1 MTKPGE
7 KVHLILCEFKLQ
19 DIKYKNKNKKISN
32 SDYGSHVVNF
42 LEDAFE
48 CTFETLTTIPNSK
61 VK

>member
-7 KVHLILCEFKLQ
+7 KIHLILCEFKLQ
-19 DIKYKNKNKKISN
+19 DIQYKNKNKKISN